1 MMEVKNYWLYL
12 HWLQM
17 LDSADSHGA
26 GDDISVCEEWKTDL
40 QAFVDW
46 AVANGYPGHGQADRK
61 LTLERIDKDRGYE
74 PGNCRWVK
82 KHDR

>member
-1 MMEVKNYWLYL
+1 MMEAKNYWLYL

-17 LDSADSHGA
+17 LDSADRHGA
-26 GDDISVCEEWKTDL
+26 GDDIPVCEEWKTDL